1 MSTSIGGR
9 HVAIRSIEEPQVAGP
24 RHGRR
29 RVRPA
34 RPARRVA
41 LVAGV
46 SAVAVLA
53 GGGVA
58 YAYWTAGGGGA
69 GSTTIG
75 TVSLAADPVTASGLY
90 PGRSIPVTVDITAT
104 GDGTVS
110 VTAINPAAAEVSVGL
125 GPCDPAAVTFTT
137 TAGLPQTVSAG
148 APVTVA
154 GTVTMALDAADG
166 CQGRTFTIPL
176 TVEGRLP

>member
-1 MSTSIGGR
+1 MTKPIGGR
-9 HVAIRSIEEPQVAGP
+9 HVAIRSIEEPPVAGP
-24 RHGRR
+24 RHGRKPAR
-29 RVRPA
+29 SA

-58 YAYWTAGGGGA
+58 YAYWTAGGDGA

-75 TVSLAADPVTASGLY
+75 TVSLSADPVTAVGLY
-90 PGRSIPVTVDITAT
+90 PGSSVPVTVTLAAT
-104 GDGTVS
+104 GDGTVQ
-110 VTAINPAAAEVSVGL
+110 VTAVTPGITAIDPGL
-125 GPCDPAAVTFTT
+125 AQCDPAAVTFAAT
-137 TAGLPQTVSAG
+137 GLPQSVTAG
-148 APVTVA
+148 TPVEVA
-154 GTVTMALDAADG
+154 GVVTMALDAEDG
-166 CQGRTFTIPL
+166 CQGRSFTIPL